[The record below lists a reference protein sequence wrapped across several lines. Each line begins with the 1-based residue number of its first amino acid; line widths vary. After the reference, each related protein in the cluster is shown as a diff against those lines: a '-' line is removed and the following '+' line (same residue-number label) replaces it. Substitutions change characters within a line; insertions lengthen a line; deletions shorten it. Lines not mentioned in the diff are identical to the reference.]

1 MPIDIIEN
9 LKKEIEGFRRE
20 IKTEKIGRVSE
31 VGDGIARLYGL
42 SEVASQEMVEFE
54 TSEGAVSGIAFN
66 LEEDSVGVI
75 ILGDYT
81 KIKEGQIVRQIGRVL
96 SIQVGEELIGRVVD
110 ALGNPV
116 DGRGPI
122 FKKSVKENF
131 YPVERP
137 APSVVER
144 ESVNTPLHTGIK
156 AIDSMIPIGRGQR
169 ELIIG
174 DRQTGKTSIVID
186 TIINQGRDTHYSTP
200 VCIYVAIGQKE
211 SKIAKIV
218 SVLKERGAMD
228 YTIVVSVPASSPAAL
243 WYLAPFSATAMGEYF
258 MREGRDALII
268 YDDLSKHAWS
278 YRELSLL
285 LRRPPGREAYPG
297 DIFYLHARMLERS
310 AKLNKENGGG
320 SLTALPIIETQ
331 LGDVSA
337 YIPTNVISITDGQ
350 IYLEPELFYQG
361 IRPAVNVGLSVSRV
375 GSAAQTKAMKK
386 IAGRLRLELAQFR
399 ELAAFAQFA
408 SELDESTKKRLER
421 GQVLTEILK
430 QSELEPMTFEKQV
443 VLIFAGI
450 QGYLD
455 SVPVQKVAEKGAA
468 LLEYLEKMHSEDVL
482 KKIQQSGE
490 LSQETEDQLRAAI
503 EEWKGL

>member
-20 IKTEKIGRVSE
+20 IKAEKIGHVAD

-54 TSEGAVSGIAFN
+54 TNEGTVSGIAFN
-66 LEEDSVGVI
+66 LEEDSVGAI

-81 KIKEGQIVRQIGRVL
+81 KIKEGQIVRQTGRVL
-96 SIQVGEELIGRVVD
+96 SAQVGDELIGRVVD

-116 DGRGPI
+116 DGRGLI

-174 DRQTGKTSIVID
+174 DRQTGKTSMVID
-186 TIINQGRDTHYSTP
+186 TIINQGRDTRYSTP
-200 VCIYVAIGQKE
+200 ICVYVAIGQKE

-218 SVLKERGAMD
+218 SILKEQGAMD
-228 YTIVVSVPASSPAAL
+228 YTIVVSAPASSPAAL

-297 DIFYLHARMLERS
+297 DIFYLHARMLERA

-361 IRPAVNVGLSVSRV
+361 MRPAVNVGLSVSRV

-430 QSELEPMTFEKQV
+430 QSELEPITFEKQV
-443 VLIFAGI
+443 VLIFAGT
-450 QGYLD
+450 QGFLD
-455 SVPVQKVAEKGAA
+455 SVPPQEVAKKGAV
-468 LLEYLEKMHSEDVL
+468 LLDYLEKMHREDVL
-482 KKIQQSGE
+482 ERIQQSGE
-490 LSQETEDQLRAAI
+490 LSQETEDRLRRAI
-503 EEWKGL
+503 EEWKKL